1 MKAKTWY
8 KLKRILA
15 VILTIVI
22 ATGTIPSFSYATSTL
37 DKLNQEQ
44 QEKKELEG
52 NLDQTEKE
60 LEGLKGEHAN
70 VSGIL
75 KALNSELTKVS
86 ERLSKLESTIATT
99 EQNIIDTQL
108 ALEEAIAT
116 KELQYERMKER
127 IRYNY
132 ENKEEESLT
141 YIKMFLKAT
150 SFSDFLT
157 STENFKKIADY
168 DNRML
173 EEYKVAQTNI
183 ETQEAELLSYKNELE
198 GQKAEAE
205 AEKNKVM
212 TLVNDASQKISHY
225 ANQIDDEEK
234 KALEIEAAMAEKDR
248 NIESLKEQYAKEL
261 AMSQQAANAKW
272 RDISEVTF
280 AEGDRHLLANLIYCE
295 AGGESYAGQLAVGA
309 VVINR
314 VLSSIYPDSVV
325 GVIYQNKQF
334 SPVGSGRLDLAL
346 ASNKATAS
354 CYRAADEAMS
364 GITNVGGCVYFR
376 TPVEGLSGISIGGHI
391 FY

>member
-1 MKAKTWY
+1 M
-8 KLKRILA
+8 
-15 VILTIVI
+15 LTIVI
-22 ATGTIPSFSYATSTL
+22 ATGSVPSFSHAASTL

-52 NLDQTEKE
+52 DLDETQKE
-60 LEGLKGEHAN
+60 LEGLKGEHAS

-75 KALNSELTKVS
+75 KGLNSKLTKVS
-86 ERLSKLESTIATT
+86 ENLSQLESDIATT
-99 EQNIIDTQL
+99 EQNIIDAQL
-108 ALEEAIAT
+108 ALEEAIET

-132 ENKEEESLT
+132 ENKEDLSVT
-141 YIKMFLKAT
+141 YIKMFFKSS

-173 EEYKVAQTNI
+173 DEYKVAQANI
-183 ETQEAELLSYKNELE
+183 EAQEAELQSLKNELE

-205 AEKNKVM
+205 IEKNKVM
-212 TLVNDASQKISHY
+212 ALINEANQKISHY
-225 ANQIDDEEK
+225 SNQIDDEEK
-234 KALEIEAAMAEKDR
+234 KALQIEAEMAEKDK
-248 NIESLKEQYAKEL
+248 NIESLKEQYAREL
-261 AMSQQAANAKW
+261 AMSQQAANSKW

-314 VLSSIYPDSVV
+314 VLSSVYPNTVV

-346 ASNKATAS
+346 ASNRATAN

-364 GITNVGGCVYFR
+364 GITNVGNCVYFR
-376 TPVEGLSGISIGGHI
+376 TPIEGLTGISIGGHI